1 MTNLRIIHHNSAD
14 QAVITA
20 SSQSGALAVA
30 NLQTDIKSEVWRS
43 TDKNATLRAV
53 FPSVTLI
60 GAVALPFC
68 NLSSTATLRVR
79 GYTLASDAA
88 PAFDTG
94 AVPACAHQPLGAWD
108 WGLEALGVN
117 AFSYGG
123 GAYGRIWFAP
133 AWVEKLEIDI
143 DDALN
148 PAGYIEA
155 SRLVAGMYW
164 SPENNAD
171 YGASVTADDA
181 SQHYRNEGGDLLTN
195 VGPRSR
201 KLALSLNAMSP
212 RDRSKLMAILR
223 GNGKSRPVFISLFP
237 ESDDPLLEQD
247 HQVYGK
253 LPDAVAVAAPQ
264 FERYSTSITVEEI

>member
-1 MTNLRIIHHNSAD
+1 MKNLRIIHHNAAD
-14 QAVITA
+14 LAAISA
-20 SSQSGALAVA
+20 SSQSGALSVR
-30 NLQTDIKSEVWRS
+30 NLLTDIKSEVWRS
-43 TDKNATLRAV
+43 TGTHATLNAV
-53 FPSVTLI
+53 FPLTSLI
-60 GAVALPFC
+60 AAVALPFC
-68 NLSSTATLRVR
+68 NLSATATLRVR
-79 GYTLASDAA
+79 GYALAADAV

-94 AVPACAHQPLGAWD
+94 AVQACAHQPLGAWD
-108 WGLEALGVN
+108 WGLEPLGVN

-155 SRLVAGMYW
+155 SRLLAGMYW

-171 YGASVTADDA
+171 YGASLTADDA

-195 VGPRSR
+195 VGPRNR
-201 KLALSLNAMSP
+201 KLALSLTAMSP
-212 RDRSKLMAILR
+212 PDRSKLMAILR
-223 GNGKSRPVFISLFP
+223 GNGKSRPVFVSLFP

-253 LPDAVAVAAPQ
+253 LPDAAAVATPQ

>member
-1 MTNLRIIHHNSAD
+1 MKNLRIIYHNAAD
-14 QAVITA
+14 YAALTV
-20 SSQSGALAVA
+20 SSQASGLSVVS
-30 NLQTDIKSEVWRS
+30 LSTDIKSEVWRS
-43 TDKNATLRAV
+43 TGTNATLRAV
-53 FPSVTLI
+53 FPSAALI

-79 GYTLASDAA
+79 GYVLAADAA

-94 AVPACAHQPLGAWD
+94 NLQACAHQPLGAWD
-108 WGLEALGVN
+108 WGLEPLGVN

-143 DDALN
+143 DDPLN

-164 SPENNAD
+164 SPESNAD

-181 SQHYRNEGGDLLTN
+181 SRHFRNEGGDLLTN

-201 KLALSLNAMSP
+201 KLALSLTAMSP
-212 RDRSKLMAILR
+212 SDRSKLMAILR

-253 LPDAVAVAAPQ
+253 LPDAVAVATPQ

>member
-1 MTNLRIIHHNSAD
+1 MTNLRIIHHNAAD
-14 QAVITA
+14 QAALTA
-20 SSQSGALAVA
+20 SSQSGSLSVA
-30 NLQTDIKSEVWRS
+30 NLSTDIKSEVWRS
-43 TDKNATLRAV
+43 TGTHATLRAV
-53 FPSVTLI
+53 FPAAALI
-60 GAVALPFC
+60 GAVAFPFC
-68 NLSSTATLRVR
+68 NLSSAATLRVR
-79 GYTLASDAA
+79 GYALAADAV

-94 AVPACAHQPLGAWD
+94 ALQACAHQPLGAWD
-108 WGLEALGVN
+108 WGLEPLGVN

-123 GAYGRIWFAP
+123 GAYGRAWFAP

-155 SRLVAGMYW
+155 SRLVAGTYW
-164 SPENNAD
+164 SPEINAD
-171 YGASVTADDA
+171 YGASLTADDA
-181 SQHYRNEGGDLLTN
+181 SQHYRSEGGDLLTN
-195 VGPRSR
+195 IGPRSR

-212 RDRSKLMAILR
+212 PDRSKLMAILR

-253 LPDAVAVAAPQ
+253 LPDAAAVATPQ

>member
-1 MTNLRIIHHNSAD
+1 MTNLRIIHHNASD
-14 QAVITA
+14 LAVITA
-20 SSQSGALAVA
+20 SSQSGGLTAA
-30 NLQTDIKSEVWRS
+30 NLLTDIKSEVWRS
-43 TDKNATLRAV
+43 TGTSATLRAV
-53 FPSVTLI
+53 FPSTALI
-60 GAVALPFC
+60 GALALPFC
-68 NLSSTATLRVR
+68 NLSSAATLRVR
-79 GYTLASDAA
+79 GYVLASDST

-94 AVPACAHQPLGAWD
+94 TVQACAHQPLGAWD
-108 WGLEALGVN
+108 WGLEPLGVN

-164 SPENNAD
+164 SPESNAD

-201 KLALSLNAMSP
+201 KLALSLTAMSP
-212 RDRSKLMAILR
+212 PDRSKLMAILR

-253 LPDAVAVAAPQ
+253 LPEAIAVTTPQ

>member
-1 MTNLRIIHHNSAD
+1 MTNLRIIHHNAAD
-14 QAVITA
+14 LAVITA
-20 SSQSGALAVA
+20 SSQSGGLTAA
-30 NLQTDIKSEVWRS
+30 NLLTDTKSEVWRS
-43 TDKNATLRAV
+43 TGTNATLRAV
-53 FPSVTLI
+53 FPSTALI
-60 GAVALPFC
+60 GALALPFC
-68 NLSSTATLRVR
+68 NLSSAATLRVR
-79 GYTLASDAA
+79 GYVLASDSI

-94 AVPACAHQPLGAWD
+94 TVQACAHQPLGAWD
-108 WGLEALGVN
+108 WGLEPLGVN

-164 SPENNAD
+164 SPESNAD

-201 KLALSLNAMSP
+201 KLALSLTTMSP

-253 LPDAVAVAAPQ
+253 LPEAIAVTTPQ

>member
-1 MTNLRIIHHNSAD
+1 MTNLRIIHHNAAD
-14 QAVITA
+14 LAAISA
-20 SSQSGALAVA
+20 SSQSGALSVT
-30 NLQTDIKSEVWRS
+30 NLLTDIKSEVWRS
-43 TDKNATLRAV
+43 TGTHATLSAV
-53 FPSVTLI
+53 FPLTSLI
-60 GAVALPFC
+60 AAVALPFC
-68 NLSSTATLRVR
+68 NLSATATLRVR
-79 GYTLASDAA
+79 GYALAADAV

-94 AVPACAHQPLGAWD
+94 AVQACAHQPLGAWD
-108 WGLEALGVN
+108 WGLEPLGVN

-148 PAGYIEA
+148 PSGYIEA
-155 SRLVAGMYW
+155 SRLLAGMYW

-171 YGASVTADDA
+171 YGASLTADDA

-201 KLALSLNAMSP
+201 KLALSLTAMSP
-212 RDRSKLMAILR
+212 PDRSKLMAILR
-223 GNGKSRPVFISLFP
+223 GNGKSRPVFVSLFP

-253 LPDAVAVAAPQ
+253 LPDAAAVATPQ

>member
-1 MTNLRIIHHNSAD
+1 MTNLRIIHHNAAD
-14 QAVITA
+14 LAAISA
-20 SSQSGALAVA
+20 SSQSGALSVT
-30 NLQTDIKSEVWRS
+30 NLLTDIKSEVWRS
-43 TDKNATLRAV
+43 TGTHATLSAV
-53 FPSVTLI
+53 FPLTSLI
-60 GAVALPFC
+60 AAVALPFC
-68 NLSSTATLRVR
+68 NLSSAATLRVR
-79 GYTLASDAA
+79 GYALAADAV

-94 AVPACAHQPLGAWD
+94 AVQACAHQPLGAWD
-108 WGLEALGVN
+108 WGLEPLGVN

-155 SRLVAGMYW
+155 SRLLAGMYW
-164 SPENNAD
+164 SPESNAD
-171 YGASVTADDA
+171 YGASLTADDA

-201 KLALSLNAMSP
+201 KLALSLTAMSP
-212 RDRSKLMAILR
+212 PDRSKLMAILR

-253 LPDAVAVAAPQ
+253 LPDAAAVATPQ

>member
-1 MTNLRIIHHNSAD
+1 MTNLRIIHHNAAD
-14 QAVITA
+14 LAVITA
-20 SSQSGALAVA
+20 SSQSGGLTAE
-30 NLQTDIKSEVWRS
+30 NLLTDIKSEVWRS
-43 TDKNATLRAV
+43 TGTSATLHAV
-53 FPSVTLI
+53 FPSTALI
-60 GAVALPFC
+60 GALVLPFC
-68 NLSSTATLRVR
+68 NLSSAATLRAR
-79 GYTLASDAA
+79 GYVLASDST

-94 AVPACAHQPLGAWD
+94 TVQACAHQPLGACD
-108 WGLEALGVN
+108 WGLEPLGVN

-133 AWVEKLEIDI
+133 DWVEKLEIDI

-164 SPENNAD
+164 SPESNAD
-171 YGASVTADDA
+171 YGASVTVDDA

-201 KLALSLNAMSP
+201 KLALSLTAMSP
-212 RDRSKLMAILR
+212 PDRSKLMAILR

-253 LPDAVAVAAPQ
+253 LPDAAAVTTPQ